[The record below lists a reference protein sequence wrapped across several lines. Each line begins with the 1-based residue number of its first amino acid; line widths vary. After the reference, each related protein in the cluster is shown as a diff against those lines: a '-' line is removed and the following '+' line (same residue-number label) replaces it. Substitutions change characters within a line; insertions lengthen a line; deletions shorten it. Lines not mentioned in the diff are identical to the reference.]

1 MIFSNY
7 FINPIN
13 ISKKPESPAYLYDF
27 FDYVPT
33 NTFYNNDKQ
42 KPLYDAVLEAP
53 LFYYPGYE
61 AYTSNGKIDIKESE
75 NGLVSISVDP
85 GFSNSI
91 VIKKGMSLWQKIGVI
106 TSIITGV
113 CLFVYKIRKRKGKNV

>member
-7 FINPIN
+7 FINPTN

-75 NGLVSISVDP
+75 NGLVSISIDP

-91 VIKKGMSLWQKIGVI
+91 VIKRGMSLWQKIGVI